1 MIIRYVNIL
10 SGMIVLLFGLY
21 LSKRKIV
28 IKESSFL
35 TFLFIYLIFQG
46 IFQIELDNIV
56 IFIASMIL
64 IFIFCILVIIYYRKT
79 YSFFGMSKDEAT
91 KVLTN
96 FFRRKN
102 FSYSIA
108 KNKNKLSVDIGEKTT
123 EIELKS
129 TSHITSINVVNIED
143 KEKCNEIVEE
153 LKKEF
158 YKDKRNKFSPASAI
172 LILLGVTI
180 ISLGFFI

>member
-1 MIIRYVNIL
+1 
-10 SGMIVLLFGLY
+10 
-21 LSKRKIV
+21 
-28 IKESSFL
+28 
-35 TFLFIYLIFQG
+35 
-46 IFQIELDNIV
+46 
-56 IFIASMIL
+56 
-64 IFIFCILVIIYYRKT
+64 
-79 YSFFGMSKDEAT
+79 MSKDEAT

-143 KEKCNEIVEE
+143 KEKCNEIIEE